1 MMITGADYPRAF
13 SRLRLQLLRVVHLTD
28 SNQEPLHS
36 EGLVP
41 SRPERISIA
50 KHFAINRVENH
61 CSCGGLER

>member
-50 KHFAINRVENH
+50 KHFAINNL
-61 CSCGGLER
+61 GGVASTG